1 MAVSNSILEAV
12 KMGLWEFLPHT
23 VDFSELEAPDSI
35 PGTREKLEV
44 LAEHL
49 RSDVPVR
56 LLDDDCLGDDYLGR
70 RGLADYGPRRRPLP
84 R

>member
-1 MAVSNSILEAV
+1 MSNSILEAV

-35 PGTREKLEV
+35 PGSREKLDV

-49 RSDVPVR
+49 LRDVPVR
-56 LLDDDCLGDDYLGR
+56 LLDDDCLGDEYPGR
-70 RGLADYGPRRRPLP
+70 RGLADCGPRRRPLP